1 MFPQIVQ
8 QRQPPLESFDIFVH
22 RDFFA
27 SGAQRRRVT
36 PAIPGKDGGE
46 NDIS

>member
-1 MFPQIVQ
+1 MLPQIVQ